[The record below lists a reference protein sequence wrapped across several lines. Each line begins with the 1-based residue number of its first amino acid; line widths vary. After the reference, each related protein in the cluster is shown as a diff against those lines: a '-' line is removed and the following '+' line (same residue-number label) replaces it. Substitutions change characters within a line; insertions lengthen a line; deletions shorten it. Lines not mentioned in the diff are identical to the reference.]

1 MQHQW
6 LREPIKDRAGRW
18 AVEVVTWVDVNRW
31 IEEKLVGA
39 ERDWEE
45 GMSPSSFTHPTP
57 GTPYH
62 TTLVGF
68 LRFLELHREREREG
82 KAD

>member
-45 GMSPSSFTHPTP
+45 GMSP
-57 GTPYH
+57 
-62 TTLVGF
+62 
-68 LRFLELHREREREG
+68 
-82 KAD
+82 